1 MNSMTPTVSLAESF
15 RVSAIISLAVDYSL
29 VSPSPSY
36 NFPPVPISK
45 EVMEE
50 SALGRCQA

>member
-15 RVSAIISLAVDYSL
+15 RVSAIISLAVDYSAL
-29 VSPSPSY
+29 AHHIIS
-36 NFPPVPISK
+36 PPVPISK